1 MLIDGDYGYD
11 SVFKVAEIGHPPS
24 ERRDEALC
32 VPLEWQS
39 SARADLTLFLQQDSR
54 TSRFLRRR
62 GRLGRR
68 GGPFPWNT
76 GHLES

>member
-1 MLIDGDYGYD
+1 MLVDGDYGYD

-39 SARADLTLFLQQDSR
+39 SARADLTLFLQ
-54 TSRFLRRR
+54 
-62 GRLGRR
+62 
-68 GGPFPWNT
+68 
-76 GHLES
+76 